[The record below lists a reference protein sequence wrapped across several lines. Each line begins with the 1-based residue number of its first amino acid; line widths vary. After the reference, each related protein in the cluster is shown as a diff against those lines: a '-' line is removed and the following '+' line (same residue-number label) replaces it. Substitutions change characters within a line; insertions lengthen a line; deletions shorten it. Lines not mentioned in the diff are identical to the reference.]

1 MVILYVIPIAVLI
14 VSAFAEW
21 LHLERVKKIA
31 RLAFGPKQKPT
42 LFGALSPV
50 IRVMMLT
57 LLSWG
62 LTALMMI
69 DPKVHTTEIKVVEP
83 EKMQHLILVL
93 DVSPSMDLEDAG
105 PDGSDSRLERAST
118 IVKSIFSRLSQDY
131 LHLSIVATYNGA
143 IPVVIDTRDLE
154 LINSMLDGLP
164 MYLAFKPGKTKLFDG
179 IQVAADLAKKW
190 KDNSTTILMISDGET
205 IPASGMPVL
214 PPSISDT
221 LIVGVGDAAE
231 GKFINGEHSRQ
242 DVPALKQIA
251 TRLGGTYHDA
261 NRKHVPSE
269 TLRRLSSLST
279 DQDELE
285 LTMREYALLAI
296 IISASLLAILP
307 LLLYHL
313 GSRWK
318 ISSQQKSTTKPITS

>member
-1 MVILYVIPIAVLI
+1 MVILYVIPISVLL
-14 VSAFAEW
+14 VSALAEW
-21 LHLERVKKIA
+21 LHLGRVQKIA
-31 RLAFGPKQKPT
+31 RLAFGPSQKPT
-42 LFGALSPV
+42 LFGALSPI
-50 IRVMMLT
+50 IRVLMLT
-57 LLSWG
+57 LLAWG
-62 LTALMMI
+62 LTALLMI
-69 DPKVHTTEIKVVEP
+69 DPKIHTTEIKEVEP

-93 DVSPSMDLEDAG
+93 DVSPSMYLEDAG
-105 PDGSDSRLERAST
+105 PDGKDTRLERAST

-164 MYLAFKPGKTKLFDG
+164 MFYAFKPGKTKLFDG
-179 IQVAADLAKKW
+179 IQAAADMAKKW
-190 KDNSTTILMISDGET
+190 NNNSTTILMISDGET

-251 TRLGGTYHDA
+251 NRLGGTYHDA

-269 TLRRLSSLST
+269 TLRRLSSLSI
-279 DQDELE
+279 DQDKSILTIRELA
-285 LTMREYALLAI
+285 LIAITISTSILALL
-296 IISASLLAILP
+296 S

-318 ISSQQKSTTKPITS
+318 ISSQQKSTSNPVTS